1 MAILI
6 IFGWR
11 VVFFTLSRGTFHCP
25 NCGGDRA
32 YRRRQGR
39 NFFTLFFIPVIP
51 LTKAGGEIVECDSC
65 KGRWHPGVLDVP
77 TTAQLAQMPGMLLR
91 MAIAQVLRSGDYTD
105 AASRSRAVAVVQQA
119 GVAGYDDAAL
129 NADLARP
136 FGEVRA
142 EMAHAAASLAPEA
155 RENILRAAAEIA
167 LTDGPLSVAEEE
179 TLAAV
184 GADLQLTRVQVTGV
198 VSMARQSSGQ

>member
-91 MAIAQVLRSGDYTD
+91 MAIAQVLRSGDYID

-136 FGEVRA
+136 LARCAPRWRTPRRRCPGGPREHPARRRRDRPHDGRLSGAERGDPRLRRSGAEPPAHPRVR
-142 EMAHAAASLAPEA
+142 
-155 RENILRAAAEIA
+155 
-167 LTDGPLSVAEEE
+167 
-179 TLAAV
+179 
-184 GADLQLTRVQVTGV
+184 
-198 VSMARQSSGQ
+198 